1 MERNTMS
8 MSGLSSIANKN
19 KAIAMKVKKK
29 LQQLKSKKESKIS
42 ENRDEIDDEEDSQ
55 KSKRPK
61 RKTIK
66 FTKSKTDRLGPDK
79 DYLALLSSRISCRTD
94 IYYDNVESTIKRDS
108 NEMHDH

>member
-1 MERNTMS
+1 MS

-29 LQQLKSKKESKIS
+29 LQQLKTKQQRKESTSSYKIS
-42 ENRDEIDDEEDSQ
+42 DDEEEEIQ
-55 KSKRPK
+55 KSKKPK

-66 FTKSKTDRLGPDK
+66 FTKSKTDRLGADK

-108 NEMHDH
+108 NEMRD